1 MMPEFELSSLV
12 AGLVAYGIAVLAA
25 VLTVFVI
32 FKLNVRMTGWLDEE
46 ELLLR
51 GHRSAAIALG
61 ATLLAQAVLMRHA
74 VFPAMAVVRDLLLA
88 RISLA
93 ALLWVLGQCVLFFV
107 VIAALSFGSVLL
119 AGWLFTRMTRKI
131 PEQQEIRNDNVAVAI
146 FYAFALLAMTIVV
159 NEGIEDLSRSII
171 PYGRTGVIRL
181 P

>member
-1 MMPEFELSSLV
+1 
-12 AGLVAYGIAVLAA
+12 
-25 VLTVFVI
+25 
-32 FKLNVRMTGWLDEE
+32 
-46 ELLLR
+46 
-51 GHRSAAIALG
+51 
-61 ATLLAQAVLMRHA
+61 
-74 VFPAMAVVRDLLLA
+74 
-88 RISLA
+88 
-93 ALLWVLGQCVLFFV
+93 VLGQCVLFFV

-146 FYAFALLAMTIVV
+146 FYAFALLAMTVVV